1 MRWALAVVMCVACHR
16 SNGDPS
22 VDKPSSCV
30 IEHDAGITQCFDE
43 IGATAK
49 KTGSKYCDEM
59 HGQHAFRVGEGCP
72 KDGVVGSCTKRQGT
86 DLERV
91 ERCYHD
97 AAACEA
103 RCAKSAGIFAK

>member
-1 MRWALAVVMCVACHR
+1 MKALVVLLACVACHR
-16 SNGDPS
+16 SSGDPNA
-22 VDKPSSCV
+22 DKPSSCV
-30 IEHDAGITQCFDE
+30 IEHDGGVTQCFED

-49 KTGSKYCDEM
+49 NEGAKYCDGM
-59 HGQHAFRVGEGCP
+59 HGTHTFHVGQACP
-72 KDGVVGSCTKRQGT
+72 KEGVIGSCTKRQGT

-97 AAACEA
+97 EAACQA